1 MLDEKETIHTTEE
14 PTIEKPTEKK
24 KNILDFGKKI
34 WAGIEEKAKDV
45 AADVKDYTDKKKEEH
60 KELEA
65 FKKAYSES
73 TYVYEIQG
81 AIEKNGRTKTICAFR
96 IKEKNEL
103 EIWENEDH
111 IGDVFSNSILLN
123 LLDRSKIQIL
133 TVETKE
139 IRHHKLLIDGIE
151 KTIQCFVASYE
162 KYDEKKVQGPQV
174 VHNEVHQNVNIGGN
188 NTGEVSLNSN
198 IQVKFDQLERDIRA
212 LKFSPFNTKGKKQQ
226 EEALTIIGPV
236 KNCIINGKKEDPLVK
251 KFLDLLLAIAPT
263 LATVFL
269 AI

>member
-1 MLDEKETIHTTEE
+1 MQDEKETIQTTEDV
-14 PTIEKPTEKK
+14 TNDKPTEKK
-24 KNILDFGKKI
+24 KGILDFGKKI

-45 AADVKDYTDKKKEEH
+45 ASDVKEFSDKKKEEH
-60 KELEA
+60 KEHEA

-81 AIEKNGRTKTICAFR
+81 AIEKNGRAKTICAFR
-96 IKEKNEL
+96 IKESNEL
-103 EIWENEDH
+103 DIWVNEDH
-111 IGDVFSNSILLN
+111 VNDVFSNSILLN
-123 LLDRSKIQIL
+123 LLDRSKIRIL

-139 IRHHKLLIDGIE
+139 IRHHKLLIDGTE

-162 KYDEKKVQGPQV
+162 KFDESKVQGPQV
-174 VHNEVHQNVNIGGN
+174 VHNEVHQNVSIGGN
-188 NTGEVSLNSN
+188 NSADISLNSN
-198 IQVKFDQLERDIRA
+198 IQVKFEELEKDIRA

-236 KNCIINGKKEDPLVK
+236 KNCIINGKKDDPLVK

-263 LATVFL
+263 LASVFL